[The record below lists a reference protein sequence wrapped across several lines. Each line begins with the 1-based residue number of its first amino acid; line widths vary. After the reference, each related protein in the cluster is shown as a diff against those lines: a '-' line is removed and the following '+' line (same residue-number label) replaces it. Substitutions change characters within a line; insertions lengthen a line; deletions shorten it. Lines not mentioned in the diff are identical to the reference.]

1 VIFPIT
7 IKLAGVTYGDAQKN
21 IQQFGCIDIMTY
33 AMIREPENPHDPNAI
48 IVSLF
53 DIFFMGY
60 VPSHI
65 AKQLAPLMDSGR
77 SFLAFFVQR
86 NEHPDF
92 DQVGMT
98 VKIVE
103 TTNN

>member
-1 VIFPIT
+1 MNFPLT
-7 IKLAGVTYGDAQKN
+7 MKLAGVSYGDAQKN
-21 IQQFGCIDIMTY
+21 IKQFGNRSIMTY
-33 AMIREPENPHDPNAI
+33 AMIRELENPHDPNAI

-60 VPSHI
+60 VPGYI
-65 AKQLAPLMDSGR
+65 AKDLAPLMDSGR
-77 SFLAFFVQR
+77 SFLAYFVQR

-103 TTNN
+103 TTED

>member
-1 VIFPIT
+1 
-7 IKLAGVTYGDAQKN
+7 
-21 IQQFGCIDIMTY
+21 
-33 AMIREPENPHDPNAI
+33 
-48 IVSLF
+48 
-53 DIFFMGY
+53 